1 MNIHEAFPCLRVEGG
16 AKAIDFYRRA
26 LRTVEQFRFTEPSG
40 RIGHALLTLGPITLM
55 LSAAYPNSVCARRPR
70 ARCSGRRS
78 TCMSTTAMRSRRR

>member
-1 MNIHEAFPCLRVEGG
+1 MNIHEAFPCLRVEGA
-16 AKAIDFYRRA
+16 AKAIDFYC
-26 LRTVEQFRFTEPSG
+26 RTYAAIEQFRLTERSG
-40 RIGHALLTLGPITLM
+40 RIAHAQLTLGPITLM